1 MGKKKKKGPGKKGS
15 QAQKAGQNPDHGTEQ
30 NSKQKAGQ
38 NPGHGTEQSS
48 KQKAGQNLEEDSSA
62 RHIIRKNKGKASL
75 YVVLRI
81 LVVLV
86 MVAQFFNGNYDNVF
100 MCILTLF
107 LFLIPSF
114 IDKRLH
120 IELPNTLEIVILLFI
135 FAAEILGEVQQ
146 YYLIFDHWDTMLHT
160 MNGFLMAAIGF
171 SLIDILNRSDR
182 VSVNLSPVFVAMVAF
197 CFSMTIGVLWEFFEF
212 GMDWFTHTDM
222 QKDTIVH
229 SISSV
234 LLNPNHVNVPVT
246 IPIHS
251 VVVNGESWP
260 GYIDIGLIDTMMD
273 LFVNFIGAVVF
284 SVIGV
289 FYIKGRGKGTFAKR
303 FIPKMKSK
311 EAIEEDRRETEE
323 FFEGIKETEESI
335 VQSISH
341 RLEQV
346 CDGAQHRFE
355 GEHDKRH

>member
-1 MGKKKKKGPGKKGS
+1 MGKKKKKGSGKKGS
-15 QAQKAGQNPDHGTEQ
+15 QEQKAR
-30 NSKQKAGQ
+30 
-38 NPGHGTEQSS
+38 
-48 KQKAGQNLEEDSSA
+48 QNLEEDSSA